1 MNTTVNNHKL
11 MCDSVSTVTINTTI
25 HTAVNTNKAQVYS
38 HGEAGEEAALL
49 ESVSLS
55 GAAKLDPAGF
65 VESLQSARTL
75 ARCRKRLPQ
84 EQVPH
89 VDLMA
94 AWMGQVSCATAKSVT
109 VKNVLPKV

>member
-1 MNTTVNNHKL
+1 
-11 MCDSVSTVTINTTI
+11 
-25 HTAVNTNKAQVYS
+25 VYS
-38 HGEAGEEAALL
+38 HGAAGEEAALL

-55 GAAKLDPAGF
+55 GGAKLDPAGF
-65 VESLQSARTL
+65 VESVQSARTL

-94 AWMGQVSCATAKSVT
+94 AWMGQVRHCNCQKCNCEMCNCFNGAAANGLQSIVMHHGSYVMDSDCF
-109 VKNVLPKV
+109 